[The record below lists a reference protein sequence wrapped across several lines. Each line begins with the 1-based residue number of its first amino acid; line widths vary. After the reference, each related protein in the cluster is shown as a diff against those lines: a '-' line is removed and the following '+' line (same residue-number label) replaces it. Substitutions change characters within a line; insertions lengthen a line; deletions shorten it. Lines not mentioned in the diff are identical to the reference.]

1 MKVIK
6 ALILAAV
13 AAAAFQF
20 SWVSTADAHDANKR
34 ARAKCDQRCEER
46 YYNCRDWE
54 ESTGKKKSPSCL
66 NRESRCKAYCLN
78 EYEYDYDHSHGD

>member
-34 ARAKCDQRCEER
+34 ARAKCDQRCVER
-46 YYNCRDWE
+46 YENCQDWQDR
-54 ESTGKKKSPSCL
+54 TGKTKSPSCS
-66 NRESRCKAYCLN
+66 SRWSTCSGNCNEAY
-78 EYEYDYDHSHGD
+78 EEDFDHSHGD